1 MDHEL
6 CHKDAEN
13 ILQHNENISSVSM
26 VLGCVEGK
34 RILGIFRLEVSHD
47 VD

>member
-1 MDHEL
+1 MGHEL
-6 CHKDAEN
+6 CREDAEN

-26 VLGCVEGK
+26 VLGFVEGK
-34 RILGIFRLEVSHD
+34 RVLGIFRLEVSHD